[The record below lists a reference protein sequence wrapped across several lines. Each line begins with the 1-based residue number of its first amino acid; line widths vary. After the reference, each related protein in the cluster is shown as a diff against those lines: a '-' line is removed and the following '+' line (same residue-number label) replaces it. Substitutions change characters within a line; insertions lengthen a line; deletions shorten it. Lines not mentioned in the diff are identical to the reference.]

1 MDSLYAD
8 HAVQQRLAEF
18 LGGDSLVD
26 ASALYITRS
35 DGCQFQRSELL
46 PLAQLPLLLHQG
58 RDIARSLADHRALL
72 LHLDVEYV
80 HFDQP
85 AAAFLHPQ
93 RAFALQEPAV
103 HAIQSLLLACGI
115 APLHLL
121 TGQGHHFV
129 WQIDAASPV
138 AARIA
143 ALNPAPELVDACQR
157 RLGPNPA
164 LAVSRPQQTT
174 FASLALLME
183 FLAHLIKRTAAPA
196 STLPIEITAVLRPPA
211 PTGQRELVSID
222 ISEYGDPLQ
231 TRMVRMPFTHYLKPW
246 ATGLAQKLGIEPL
259 LKPIVAIPL
268 HEMDVSQALRCRQ
281 NQAEVH
287 QLARRAP
294 TRIPFQEKG
303 TARLLDA
310 YLLSPLRRFHQHFYS
325 ALHDPPE
332 QWPHTYHQTPLAALP
347 PCARLLLQQPN
358 DRLLKP
364 VGIQLICR
372 VLLAHGWHPRHIA
385 GLIRSKFENP
395 QHGWGVNWQDYEAGT
410 RADFYTRL
418 FLGQWA
424 TGTDHL
430 ADFSCAAIQGADFC
444 PLPLSSPSPACS
456 LDPLPNLPNLP
467 NLSPLP

>member
-1 MDSLYAD
+1 MDSLDAD

-231 TRMVRMPFTHYLKPW
+231 TRMVRMPFTAYLKPW
-246 ATGLAQKLGIEPL
+246 LSGLAHQLGIAHQLP
-259 LKPIVAIPL
+259 PIHAIPL
-268 HEMDVSQALRCRQ
+268 HEMDLHHALKLRQ
-281 NQAEVH
+281 RVADVQS
-287 QLARRAP
+287 LARRAP
-294 TRIPFQEKG
+294 VRIPSQEKG
-303 TARLLDA
+303 TARLLQA
-310 YLLSPLRRFHQHFYS
+310 YLNSPLRRFHQHFY
-325 ALHDPPE
+325 ATLHDPPE
-332 QWPHTYHQTPLAALP
+332 QWPHTYHQTPLDPLP
-347 PCARLLLQQPN
+347 PCVRDLLQWPN

-364 VGIQLICR
+364 AGIRLVSR
-372 VLLAHGWHPRHIA
+372 VLLADGWHPRHIA
-385 GLIRSKFENP
+385 GLIRSKFADP
-395 QHGWGVNWQDYEAGT
+395 HHHWGVNWQDYEPGT

-424 TGTDHL
+424 TGLDHL
-430 ADFSCAAIQGADFC
+430 ADFSCPAIQKTGFC
-444 PLPLSSPSPACS
+444 PATAPAGCS
-456 LDPLPNLPNLP
+456 LGRFQHLPPPNLYPPPLP
-467 NLSPLP
+467 